1 VNLYAVGKIVGCF
14 GIKGYVKVQPFSG
27 SIERYQ
33 HLHGVMIGSS
43 VEETADETVEAVK
56 GGNSHILVKLR
67 GVDDRSSAE
76 KIVGSMIFVDEKDVE
91 RPRQGSYFIHDIVGC
106 SVYLPDGT
114 QRGIVEDVYR
124 SPAQDLWVIRYN
136 GKLSMIPAVKEIV
149 KDVDIQRKKIIIE
162 MIEGL
167 IEE

>member
-1 VNLYAVGKIVGCF
+1 M
-14 GIKGYVKVQPFSG
+14 
-27 SIERYQ
+27 ERFQ
-33 HLHGVMIGSS
+33 HLHGVMIGISA
-43 VEETADETVEAVK
+43 EESAEGTVEAVK
-56 GGNSHILVKLR
+56 PGNSHILVKLR
-67 GVDDRSSAE
+67 GVDDRSAAE
-76 KIVGSMIFVDEKDVE
+76 NIVGSMLFVDEKE
-91 RPRQGSYFIHDIVGC
+91 AEQLQHGSYFIHDIIGC

-149 KDVDIQRKKIIIE
+149 NTVDIQKKKIIIE